1 VLREESGNAVRLTL
15 PGESVWR
22 FSVVDGEAEGA
33 QSIQGRTLAIEDSI
47 FFGAVDGRRPTRQI
61 VVTTG
66 LDRAGR
72 PAPLAWRFE
81 RVDAV

>member
-1 VLREESGNAVRLTL
+1 VLREESGDAVRLTL
-15 PGESVWR
+15 PGDSVWR
-22 FSVVDGEAEGA
+22 FSIVDAEAEEA
-33 QSIQGRTLAIEDSI
+33 RSAQGRTLAIEDSI

-66 LDRAGR
+66 VDQAGR

-81 RVDAV
+81 RADTV